1 MRAGGGGAGDSP
13 LGRRGSTKE
22 DHTSPHG
29 TVTCI
34 WKRKR
39 KKKNEAKKTATVE
52 MPNGHFDSGS
62 L

>member
-1 MRAGGGGAGDSP
+1 MRAGGGGASDSP

-22 DHTSPHG
+22 DHTSPPRHG
-29 TVTCI
+29 YLYLEA
-34 WKRKR
+34 KE
-39 KKKNEAKKTATVE
+39 KKNEAKKTATVE